1 MTSQTPPTR
10 GTHVRQSPPSKRDTD
25 VARTLDANQNRTR
38 KMGTGKRVYKL
49 VLTGG
54 PCAGKTTGQN
64 RLSDFFEN
72 LGWKVYR
79 SPETATVL
87 MQGGIKF
94 PELSKE
100 DAFLFQENLIKT
112 MLAIE
117 NTYFDIAETCPKNC
131 IVICDRGLMDATA
144 FITLEE
150 WDLMCKRNGWN
161 SVDMRDNR
169 YDQVIHM
176 VSAAKGAEEYYT
188 TEEHATR
195 SEGVELARLR
205 DDRASAAWVGHPY
218 YDVVDNSTTF
228 EGKLVRTISSVCHR
242 LGIDVGDRLLVES
255 KKRKFLIAIMPSDD
269 VFPDYQDFEVIHD
282 YLLTP
287 GQQNQARLR
296 KRGQHGSYTYTHTIR
311 RHVELTKE
319 GEKREAPE
327 LKQAITRRDYIIL
340 LAQKD
345 QRRSSIYKK
354 RRCFISNNH
363 YYQLDV
369 YLEPCQSKC
378 RGLILLET
386 YTVDNSPDFVN
397 KLPSF
402 LNVLREVTGDQQYSM
417 YNLALKDEGQ
427 EIRDIRRRIK
437 SEGGPQALANV
448 RNRSFSNRSTSISSV
463 NDDVHEDIEHYLAAP
478 TDYTLGSSAP
488 DLSNGTSFSDDED
501 FINCNE
507 TGERKG
513 VNGHVPNSATISTK
527 KVNFDLASQDANGA
541 VQCANPLNK
550 PDGKRGNEAKD
561 RVARPEKSQT
571 PPLRSISSPPSS
583 TLTPRTLTDVVCN
596 KKEALIHED
605 SVTQ

>member
-1 MTSQTPPTR
+1 MTSQAQSTR
-10 GTHVRQSPPSKRDTD
+10 GPHVRHSPPSKRDAE
-25 VARTLDANQNRTR
+25 VARALDANQNRTR

-79 SPETATVL
+79 SPEAATVL
-87 MQGGIKF
+87 LQGGIKF
-94 PELSKE
+94 PELSKD

-195 SEGVELARLR
+195 SEGVELARMR
-205 DDRASAAWVGHPY
+205 DDRASAAWIGHPY

-228 EGKLVRTISSVCHR
+228 EGKLVRTIGSVCHR

-287 GQQNQARLR
+287 GQKNQARLR

-311 RHVELTKE
+311 RHVELTEE
-319 GEKREAPE
+319 GAKRDSPE
-327 LKQAITRRDYIIL
+327 LKQAISRRDYIIL

-386 YTVDNSPDFVN
+386 YTVDNTPDFVN

-448 RNRSFSNRSTSISSV
+448 RNRSFSNRSTSISSA
-463 NDDVHEDIEHYLAAP
+463 NDEIHEDIEHYLAAP
-478 TDYTLGSSAP
+478 TDFTLGSSAP

-513 VNGHVPNSATISTK
+513 VNGHVSQNATISTK
-527 KVNFDLASQDANGA
+527 KDDQIFLFPSLALPGRKRHERERNRRQRTFSESVNYGPVSNILEVCGRKSHQDSSSSGE
-541 VQCANPLNK
+541 
-550 PDGKRGNEAKD
+550 NED
-561 RVARPEKSQT
+561 P
-571 PPLRSISSPPSS
+571 
-583 TLTPRTLTDVVCN
+583 N
-596 KKEALIHED
+596 
-605 SVTQ
+605 

>member
-1 MTSQTPPTR
+1 MTTQSLR
-10 GTHVRQSPPSKRDTD
+10 GATVRQSPPSKRDAE
-25 VARTLDANQNRTR
+25 VARTLDTNQNRTR
-38 KMGTGKRVYKL
+38 KMGSAKRVYRL

-79 SPETATVL
+79 SPEAATVL
-87 MQGGIKF
+87 LQGGIKF

-100 DAFLFQENLIKT
+100 DAFLFQENLIKS
-112 MLAIE
+112 MIAIE

-131 IVICDRGLMDATA
+131 IIICDRGIMDATA
-144 FITLEE
+144 FVSLEE

-195 SEGVELARLR
+195 SEGVELARMR

-218 YDVVDNSTTF
+218 YDVVDNSTSF

-269 VFPDYQDFEVIHD
+269 IFPDYQDFEVIHD

-287 GQQNQARLR
+287 GQKNQARLR
-296 KRGQHGSYTYTHTIR
+296 KRGQHGSYTYTHTVR
-311 RHVELTKE
+311 RHLDKVDIVGGGGGKE
-319 GEKREAPE
+319 GGEKKEAPE
-327 LKQAITRRDYIIL
+327 LKQAISRRDYIIL

-354 RRCFISNNH
+354 RRCFIWNNH

-369 YLEPCQSKC
+369 YLEPCQTKC

-386 YTVDNSPDFVN
+386 YTVDSSPEFVD

-402 LNVLREVTGDQQYSM
+402 LNILREVTGDSQYSM

-437 SEGGPQALANV
+437 SEGGPQALASVAHV

-463 NDDVHEDIEHYLAAP
+463 NDDVHEDIEHYLATNAEM
-478 TDYTLGSSAP
+478 TLGSSAP

-501 FINCNE
+501 NLNCNE

-513 VNGHVPNSATISTK
+513 VNGHVANHATISTK
-527 KVNFDLASQDANGA
+527 KDDQIFLFPSLALPGRKRHDTRRRQRTYSESQHYGPVSDILEVCGKKTLHDSSSSGEN
-541 VQCANPLNK
+541 VSEDPL
-550 PDGKRGNEAKD
+550 
-561 RVARPEKSQT
+561 
-571 PPLRSISSPPSS
+571 
-583 TLTPRTLTDVVCN
+583 
-596 KKEALIHED
+596 
-605 SVTQ
+605 

>member
-1 MTSQTPPTR
+1 MTSQGSGTR
-10 GTHVRQSPPSKRDTD
+10 GAHVLQSAPSKRDAE

-38 KMGTGKRVYKL
+38 KMGSAKRVYKL

-79 SPETATVL
+79 APETATVL

-94 PELSKE
+94 PELTKD

-117 NTYFDIAETCPKNC
+117 NTYFDVADTCPKNC
-131 IVICDRGLMDATA
+131 IVICDRGIMDATA
-144 FITLEE
+144 FITMEE

-161 SVDMRDNR
+161 AVDMRDNR

-228 EGKLVRTISSVCHR
+228 DGKLVRTISSVCHR

-282 YLLTP
+282 YLLTS
-287 GQQNQARLR
+287 GQKNQARLR
-296 KRGQHGSYTYTHTIR
+296 KRGQHGSYTYTHTTR
-311 RHVELTKE
+311 RHVEKTDAEKTD

-327 LKQAITRRDYIIL
+327 LKQAISRRDYIIL

-354 RRCFISNNH
+354 RRCFIWNNH

-369 YLEPCQSKC
+369 YLEPCQTKC
-378 RGLILLET
+378 RGLILLES
-386 YTVDNSPDFVN
+386 YTVDSSTEFVD

-402 LNVLREVTGDQQYSM
+402 LNVLREVTGDPQYSM

-437 SEGGPQALANV
+437 SEGGPQALANLAHA
-448 RNRSFSNRSTSISSV
+448 RNRTFSNRSTSISSV
-463 NDDVHEDIEHYLAAP
+463 NDDVHEDIEHYLATTADM
-478 TDYTLGSSAP
+478 TMGSSAP
-488 DLSNGTSFSDDED
+488 DLSND
-501 FINCNE
+501 E

-513 VNGHVPNSATISTK
+513 TNGQNHVANHATISTK
-527 KVNFDLASQDANGA
+527 KDDQIFLFPSLALPGR
-541 VQCANPLNK
+541 
-550 PDGKRGNEAKD
+550 KRHE
-561 RVARPEKSQT
+561 RR
-571 PPLRSISSPPSS
+571 RR
-583 TLTPRTLTDVVCN
+583 PRTCSESQYTGPVSDILEVCGRKN
-596 KKEALIHED
+596 QDSNSSGEAELED
-605 SVTQ
+605 TL